1 MATSAE
7 VAQARETLSALSEHA
22 QAAMRQM
29 LSDVPAPEAIARMTA
44 DQITDLYKLIRDRW
58 WMVAEQFGTMS
69 AALGQ
74 AQAALMLES
83 IGRRTPALRPTQGVR
98 DEKAASAALTFALGQ
113 DDWVGALL
121 AQMDAHVMGAS
132 AESIIDVAEDAQ
144 TEVLWQ
150 PTGLSTCTY
159 CLRRASYGSYRDFRS
174 EAQREGFMTRPHAGC
189 DCVPILV
196 ASDEDW
202 PDDYHPTEYFRE
214 IGRRDRERWDR
225 QAARRDAGHKT
236 PGPKTRQSKRRD
248 QSAQAWAERQRITA
262 ERDAAKKRIAR
273 AGDDQEKIAAAQE
286 VLDRTAAERARLN
299 GTAE

>member
-7 VAQARETLSALSEHA
+7 VAQAREALSALSEHA

-29 LSDVPAPEAIARMTA
+29 LADVPTPEHIARMSA
-44 DQITDLYKLIRDRW
+44 DQVSDLYKLIRDRW
-58 WMVAEQFGTMS
+58 WMVADQFGTMA

-74 AQAALMLES
+74 AQASLMLDS
-83 IGRRTPALRPTQGVR
+83 IGRRTPTLRNIQGIR
-98 DEKAASAALTFALGQ
+98 DEQAASAAVTFALGQ
-113 DDWVGALL
+113 DDWAGALL
-121 AQMDAHVMGAS
+121 AQIDGHLMDAN
-132 AESIIDVAEDAQ
+132 AEAIIDVAEDAQ
-144 TEVLWQ
+144 AEVLWQ
-150 PTGLSTCTY
+150 PSGLTTCTY
-159 CLRRASYGSYRDFRS
+159 CLRRASYGSYSDFRS
-174 EAQREGFMTRPHAGC
+174 QAQREGFQTRPHAFC
-189 DCVPILV
+189 DCRCILV
-196 ASDEDW
+196 ASDDDW

-236 PGPKTRQSKRRD
+236 PGPKTRESRRRD

-262 ERDAAKKRIAR
+262 ERDAAKKRLAR
-273 AGDDQEKIAAAQE
+273 AGDDPEKIAAARE

>member
-1 MATSAE
+1 MPTSAE
-7 VAQARETLSALSEHA
+7 VAQAREALSALSEHA

-29 LSDVPAPEAIARMTA
+29 LADVPAPEAIARMSA

-58 WMVAEQFGTMS
+58 WMVAEQFGSMA

-74 AQAALMLES
+74 AQAALMLDS
-83 IGRRTPALRPTQGVR
+83 IGRRTPTLRPVQGVR
-98 DEKAASAALTFALGQ
+98 DEKTASVALTYALGQ
-113 DDWVGALL
+113 DDWLGALV
-121 AQMDAHVMGAS
+121 AQIDGHLMDAN
-132 AESIIDVAEDAQ
+132 AEAIIDVAEDAKA
-144 TEVLWQ
+144 EVLWQ
-150 PTGLSTCTY
+150 PSGLNVCSY
-159 CLRRASYGSYRDFRS
+159 CLRRASYGSYSDFRS
-174 EAQREGFMTRPHAGC
+174 QAQREGFQTKPHENC
-189 DCVPILV
+189 RCRVVIV

-236 PGPKTRQSKRRD
+236 PGPKTRQSRRRD

-273 AGDDQEKIAAAQE
+273 AGDD
-286 VLDRTAAERARLN
+286 
-299 GTAE
+299 

>member
-1 MATSAE
+1 MPTSAE
-7 VAQARETLSALSEHA
+7 VAQAREALSALSEHA

-29 LSDVPAPEAIARMTA
+29 LADVPAPEAIARMSA

-58 WMVAEQFGTMS
+58 WMVAEQFGTMA

-74 AQAALMLES
+74 AQASMMLDS
-83 IGRRTPALRPTQGVR
+83 IGRRAPTLRPTQGIR
-98 DEKAASAALTFALGQ
+98 DEKAASVALTYALGQ

-121 AQMDAHVMGAS
+121 AQIDGHLMDAN
-132 AESIIDVAEDAQ
+132 AEAIIDVAEDAK

-150 PTGLSTCTY
+150 PSGLNVCSY
-159 CLRRASYGSYRDFRS
+159 CLRRASYGSYSDFRS
-174 EAQREGFMTRPHAGC
+174 QAQREGFQTKPHENC
-189 DCVPILV
+189 RCRVVIV

-225 QAARRDAGHKT
+225 REARYQAGHKT
-236 PGPKTRQSKRRD
+236 PGPKTRQSRRRD

-262 ERDAAKKRIAR
+262 ERDAAKKRLAR
-273 AGDDQEKIAAAQE
+273 AGDDQEKAAAAQE

-299 GTAE
+299 GTTE